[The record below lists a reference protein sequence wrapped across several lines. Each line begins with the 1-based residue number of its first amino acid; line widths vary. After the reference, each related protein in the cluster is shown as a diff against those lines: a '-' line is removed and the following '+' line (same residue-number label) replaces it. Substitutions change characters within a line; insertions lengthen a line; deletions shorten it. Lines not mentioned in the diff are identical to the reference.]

1 MASSGPEAPAAP
13 ADRAPALQ
21 AIRRRRAF
29 PEEAGIFVVLIAL
42 ALMFEVLGWIF
53 VKQSFLFNEQRL
65 IVMILQV
72 SVIGI
77 IAVGVTQ
84 VIITGGIDLSSGSV
98 VALTAM
104 VTASLAQSSDA
115 VRAVYPGLTDLPV
128 IIPVVAGIA
137 VGTAAGLVN
146 GTLIAATAIPPFIAT
161 LGVMVTARGLA
172 KWYTHGQPVSMLTD
186 AFADLGSGADPVII
200 FLLSAL
206 IFHIALRF
214 TRYGKFTYAIGANAQ
229 AARVSGINVG
239 RHLIAV
245 YAIAGALSGLAGV
258 VTTARADSGQAGMGM
273 MYELDAIAAA
283 VIGGASLSGG
293 IGRITGTVIGTL
305 ILGVVTSGFTFL
317 RIDAYYQEIVKGAI
331 IVAAVIADQYRHRGA
346 ARRG

>member
-104 VTASLAQSSDA
+104 VAASLAQ
-115 VRAVYPGLTDLPV
+115 
-128 IIPVVAGIA
+128 
-137 VGTAAGLVN
+137 
-146 GTLIAATAIPPFIAT
+146 
-161 LGVMVTARGLA
+161 
-172 KWYTHGQPVSMLTD
+172 
-186 AFADLGSGADPVII
+186 
-200 FLLSAL
+200 
-206 IFHIALRF
+206 
-214 TRYGKFTYAIGANAQ
+214 
-229 AARVSGINVG
+229 
-239 RHLIAV
+239 
-245 YAIAGALSGLAGV
+245 
-258 VTTARADSGQAGMGM
+258 
-273 MYELDAIAAA
+273 
-283 VIGGASLSGG
+283 
-293 IGRITGTVIGTL
+293 
-305 ILGVVTSGFTFL
+305 
-317 RIDAYYQEIVKGAI
+317 
-331 IVAAVIADQYRHRGA
+331 
-346 ARRG
+346 